1 MLSLTYRSLKLY
13 FCSRSN
19 VLLSMLGALIA
30 FVLYLVFIKQGMVD
44 QWQNTPAK
52 LALLDN
58 WLIGGVLSV
67 TAITT
72 TFSSLKQFTLDR
84 ESQVLK
90 DLVLTDVSYF
100 KIQMSYVCAS
110 AIVGLLMQMMMTVVM
125 MTYFAISDQITF
137 DLTLLPQLIIIM
149 LLATILST
157 AINLLILQFVKKVST
172 VALLSTI
179 IGTASGFL
187 VGTYIPLGALP
198 SFAQWLVKLTPG
210 SYVAALYRQLLM
222 SDLLQNNLG
231 NQLDLR
237 HEVEFNLGVKYDLF
251 GSQLSTWQ
259 YWGILL
265 SVIVLAIVLIAIV
278 SSWQKR
284 EQR

>member
-44 QWQNTPAK
+44 QWQNMPAK

-72 TFSSLKQFTLDR
+72 TFSSLKQFVLDR

-90 DLVLTDVSYF
+90 DSILTDVSYF

-110 AIVGLLMQMMMTVVM
+110 AIVGLLMQMMMAIVM
-125 MTYFAISDQITF
+125 MNYFANSDQVTF
-137 DLTLLPQLIIIM
+137 DLALLPQLIIIM

-265 SVIVLAIVLIAIV
+265 SVIVLAMALIAIV

>member
-44 QWQNTPAK
+44 QWQNMPAK

-72 TFSSLKQFTLDR
+72 TFSSLKQFVLDR
-84 ESQVLK
+84 ES
-90 DLVLTDVSYF
+90 DSILTDVSYF

-110 AIVGLLMQMMMTVVM
+110 AIVGLLMQIMMAIVM
-125 MTYFAISDQITF
+125 MNYFANSDQVTF
-137 DLTLLPQLIIIM
+137 DLALLPQLIIIM

-157 AINLLILQFVKKVST
+157 AINLLILQFVKK
-172 VALLSTI
+172 
-179 IGTASGFL
+179 
-187 VGTYIPLGALP
+187 
-198 SFAQWLVKLTPG
+198 K
-210 SYVAALYRQLLM
+210 
-222 SDLLQNNLG
+222 
-231 NQLDLR
+231 
-237 HEVEFNLGVKYDLF
+237 
-251 GSQLSTWQ
+251 
-259 YWGILL
+259 
-265 SVIVLAIVLIAIV
+265 SV
-278 SSWQKR
+278 R
-284 EQR
+284 

>member
-1 MLSLTYRSLKLY
+1 
-13 FCSRSN
+13 
-19 VLLSMLGALIA
+19 MLGALIA

-44 QWQNTPAK
+44 QWQNMPAK

-72 TFSSLKQFTLDR
+72 TFSSLKQFVLDR
-84 ESQVLK
+84 ES
-90 DLVLTDVSYF
+90 DSILTDVSYF

-110 AIVGLLMQMMMTVVM
+110 AIVGLLMQIMMAIVM
-125 MTYFAISDQITF
+125 MNYFANSDQVTF
-137 DLTLLPQLIIIM
+137 DLALLPQLIIIM

-265 SVIVLAIVLIAIV
+265 SVIVLAMALIAIV

>member
-30 FVLYLVFIKQGMVD
+30 FVLYLVFIKQAMVD
-44 QWQNTPAK
+44 QWQNMPAK

-58 WLIGGVLSV
+58 WLIGGVLSA

-72 TFSSLKQFTLDR
+72 TFSSLKQFVLDR
-84 ESQVLK
+84 ESQVIK
-90 DLVLTDVSYF
+90 DLILTDVSYF

-110 AIVGLLMQMMMTVVM
+110 AIVGLLMQMMMAIIM
-125 MTYFAISDQITF
+125 MNYFVISDQVAF
-137 DLTLLPQLIIIM
+137 DLALLPQLIIIM

-187 VGTYIPLGALP
+187 VGTYMPLGALP

-259 YWGILL
+259 DWVILL
-265 SVIVLAIVLIAIV
+265 SVIVLAMALIAVV

>member
-44 QWQNTPAK
+44 QWQNMPAK

-72 TFSSLKQFTLDR
+72 TFSSLKQFVLDR

-90 DLVLTDVSYF
+90 DLILTDVSYF

-110 AIVGLLMQMMMTVVM
+110 AIVGLLMQIMMAIVM
-125 MTYFAISDQITF
+125 MNYFANSDQVTF
-137 DLTLLPQLIIIM
+137 DLALLPQLIIIM

-265 SVIVLAIVLIAIV
+265 SVIVLAMALIAIV

>member
-44 QWQNTPAK
+44 QWQNMPAK

-72 TFSSLKQFTLDR
+72 TFSSLKQFVLDR
-84 ESQVLK
+84 ES
-90 DLVLTDVSYF
+90 DSILTDVSYF

-110 AIVGLLMQMMMTVVM
+110 AIVGLLMQIMMAIVM
-125 MTYFAISDQITF
+125 MNYFANSDQVTF
-137 DLTLLPQLIIIM
+137 DLALLPQLIIIM

-265 SVIVLAIVLIAIV
+265 SVIVLAMALIAIV